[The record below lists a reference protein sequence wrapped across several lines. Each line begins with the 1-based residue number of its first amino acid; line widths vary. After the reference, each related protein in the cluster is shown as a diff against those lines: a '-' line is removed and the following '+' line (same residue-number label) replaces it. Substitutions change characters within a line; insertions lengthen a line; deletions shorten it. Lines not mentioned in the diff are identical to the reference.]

1 MVLAQTDYE
10 KMCELYHNETVGDHN
25 KSYTLKDI
33 RAYIASFSNFFR
45 RHLKINLLKSQFKCK
60 YTAHISV

>member
-10 KMCELYHNETVGDHN
+10 KMCGLHHNESVGDYN
-25 KSYTLKDI
+25 KSYTLKEI

-45 RHLKINLLKSQFKCK
+45 RHFKN
-60 YTAHISV
+60 